1 MYSRILILLAV
12 LVGIVPICQ
21 AKTIGELFVDEPG
34 YVIPLLDK
42 RVKMDMI
49 DYQREGIGKV
59 FNNALGS
66 GSHITSSSD
75 SHISVQVTESSS
87 VDMMLITNKKDSV
100 IVTISTVAMPAKDSR
115 VECFNTKWEKV
126 DEKKYFKAATMKDFI
141 KIKKGDKTKKES
153 VLEAIE
159 FPIIWYSPDMEA
171 AKPTITAHHG
181 LKEYMSKEDYEKISP
196 YLVDEIKIRIK

>member
-49 DYQREGIGKV
+49 DYQKEGIGKV

-66 GSHITSSSD
+66 GSYITSSSD
-75 SHISVQVTESSS
+75 NHISLQVTKSSQ
-87 VDMMLITNKKDSV
+87 VELMLIANKKDSV
-100 IVTISTVAMPAKDSR
+100 ILAISTVDMPAKDSR

-126 DEKKYFKAATMKDFI
+126 DEKKYFKAVEMKDFI
-141 KIKKGDKTKKES
+141 KIPKGDKTKKES
-153 VLEAIE
+153 VLDAIE
-159 FPIIWYSPDMEA
+159 FPIIWYSLDLFNGRC
-171 AKPTITAHHG
+171 ITAHHG
-181 LKEYMSKEDYEKISP
+181 MKEYMSEEDYKKISP
-196 YLVDEIKIRIK
+196 YLVNEIKIKIK